1 MTLGSSSDTLKVS
14 ATFGRSHYDRRIV
27 SACLSTRTEL
37 RRAGRASRDGPE
49 APPALRPCFVSG
61 GYNRRPMTEGHRDD
75 VDPREARRILE
86 ERAREAGFDLVGV
99 GLAEPLREGGE
110 RLREWQAEGMAA
122 DMGYMQRPVEL
133 LSNPKKLQKSA
144 RSVVSLG
151 VSYYP
156 GDYPENPGGGRVARY
171 AWGRDYHEVI
181 KEKLFRLRGDLEEA
195 LGGRIKARAF
205 TDAVPLLERS
215 AAQHAGLGFFGR
227 NSCLINGEVGSYF
240 FIADL
245 IVDLEIEP
253 DPPGTG
259 TCGRCTRCMDRCP
272 TGAIK
277 APGVVDAR
285 LCISYLTIENK
296 GEIPRELRPQIGDWA
311 FGCDVCQE
319 VCPYNKTKATRSRW
333 PEFSAVA
340 GAGPY
345 LQLEDVLSIRTDEEF
360 ERRFAGTP
368 LTRPGREGLLRNCCV
383 AAGNLRLAKAVPA
396 LVRALREDSSPLVR
410 GHAAWALG
418 EIGGAE
424 EELRWAAMGEMDP
437 WCSEEM
443 ALALT
448 GGATGAALG

>member
-1 MTLGSSSDTLKVS
+1 MVDGE
-14 ATFGRSHYDRRIV
+14 R
-27 SACLSTRTEL
+27 TRP
-37 RRAGRASRDGPE
+37 D
-49 APPALRPCFVSG
+49 
-61 GYNRRPMTEGHRDD
+61 
-75 VDPREARRILE
+75 EARRILE

-99 GLAEPLREGGE
+99 ARAEPLEEGGE
-110 RLREWQAEGMAA
+110 RLREWQEAGMAA

-133 LSNPKKLQKSA
+133 LADPRKLQKSA
-144 RSVVSLG
+144 KSVVSLG

-156 GDYPENPGGGRVARY
+156 GEHPENATGGGRVARY

-181 KEKLFRLRGDLEEA
+181 KEKLFELRSRLEEE
-195 LGGRIKARAF
+195 LGVRIRARGF

-227 NSCLINGEVGSYF
+227 NSCLINGRVGSYF

-245 IVDLEIEP
+245 LVDVDLEP
-253 DPPGTG
+253 DAPGTG

-285 LCISYLTIENK
+285 LCISYLTIENR
-296 GEIPRELRPQIGDWA
+296 GGIPRDLRRLVGDWA

-319 VCPYNKTKATRSRW
+319 VCPYNKRKATKSRW
-333 PEFSAVA
+333 PEFSEEA

-345 LQLEDVLSIRTDEEF
+345 LRIEEVLGIRGEEEF

-368 LTRPGREGLLRNCCV
+368 LTRPGRAGILRNCCV
-383 AAGNLRLAKAVPA
+383 AAGNLRLRKALPA
-396 LVRALREDSSPLVR
+396 LIGCLREDTSPLVR

-418 EIGGAE
+418 EIGGADSA
-424 EELRWAAMGEMDP
+424 LREAAEKESDP
-437 WCSEEM
+437 WCLEEIRL
-443 ALALT
+443 ALA
-448 GGATGAALG
+448 GGTEGAPVG

>member
-1 MTLGSSSDTLKVS
+1 MGEERTLPDS
-14 ATFGRSHYDRRIV
+14 AG
-27 SACLSTRTEL
+27 
-37 RRAGRASRDGPE
+37 
-49 APPALRPCFVSG
+49 
-61 GYNRRPMTEGHRDD
+61 
-75 VDPREARRILE
+75 ARRVLE

-99 GLAEPLREGGE
+99 ASAEPLREGGE
-110 RLREWQAEGMAA
+110 RLREWQEAGMAA
-122 DMGYMQRPVEL
+122 DMGYMHRPVEL

-156 GDYPENPGGGRVARY
+156 GDHPENESAGRVARY

-181 KEKLFRLRGDLEEA
+181 KARLFRLREELEDE
-195 LGGRIKARAF
+195 LGVRIKARGF

-245 IVDLEIEP
+245 IVDLDLAP
-253 DPPGTG
+253 DQPGTG

-296 GEIPRELRPQIGDWA
+296 GEIPRGLREKIGDWA

-319 VCPYNKTKATRSRW
+319 VCPYNKTKASKSRW
-333 PEFSAVA
+333 PEFSAEA
-340 GAGPY
+340 GHGPY
-345 LQLEDVLSIRTDEEF
+345 LNIEEVLEIRADEEF
-360 ERRFAGTP
+360 EERFAGTP
-368 LTRPGREGLLRNCCV
+368 LTRPGRAGLLRNCCV
-383 AAGNLRLAKAVPA
+383 SAGNLKLKEVVPA
-396 LVRALREDSSPLVR
+396 LVRALREDSSALVR

-418 EIGGAE
+418 EIGGSEAALKEAAE
-424 EELRWAAMGEMDP
+424 VEQDT
-437 WCSEEM
+437 WCQDEIKV
-443 ALALT
+443 ALADGT
-448 GGATGAALG
+448 TNATLG

>member
-1 MTLGSSSDTLKVS
+1 LTMNGP
-14 ATFGRSHYDRRIV
+14 RIDPGE
-27 SACLSTRTEL
+27 AKRMLERL
-37 RRAGRASRDGPE
+37 ARA
-49 APPALRPCFVSG
+49 
-61 GYNRRPMTEGHRDD
+61 
-75 VDPREARRILE
+75 
-86 ERAREAGFDLVGV
+86 AGFDLVGV
-99 GLAEPLREGGE
+99 ARAEPLEEGGE
-110 RLREWQAEGMAA
+110 RLREWQEAGMAA
-122 DMGYMQRPVEL
+122 DMGYMHRPVEL
-133 LSNPKKLQKSA
+133 LSDPKKLQKSA
-144 RSVVSLG
+144 KSVVSLG

-156 GDYPENPGGGRVARY
+156 GDHPENTEGGGRVARY

-181 KEKLFRLRGDLEEA
+181 RARLFRLRGELEDE
-195 LGGRIKARAF
+195 LGVRIKARGF

-245 IVDLEIEP
+245 IVDLDLEP
-253 DPPGTG
+253 DPPGSG

-285 LCISYLTIENK
+285 LCISYLTIENR
-296 GEIPRELRPQIGDWA
+296 GEIPRHLRPLVGDWA

-333 PEFSAVA
+333 PEFSEEA

-345 LQLEDVLSIRTDEEF
+345 LGIEEVLDIRTDEEF

-368 LTRPGREGLLRNCCV
+368 LTRPGRAGLLRNCCV
-383 AAGNLRLAKAVPA
+383 AAGNLGLQRAVPA
-396 LVRALREDSSPLVR
+396 LVRCLREDESPLVR

-418 EIGGAE
+418 QIGGAE
-424 EELRWAAMGEMDP
+424 EALREAAEGELDP
-437 WCSEEM
+437 TCLEEIE
-443 ALALT
+443 LAL
-448 GGATGAALG
+448 GGGTTGASLG